1 MQAVLN
7 RIRALWN
14 SGRNGKI
21 VVGLL
26 GFVLFCG
33 VCGIISQIVNPQPR
47 ASTPTSVP
55 AAAAP
60 TAGAATAAPAEA
72 APTEAPTAVPPTEVP
87 TEVPPPTEVPTVAP
101 TPEPVILSGKG
112 QQVTDKFTLPGP
124 VSTMAFTHEGK
135 RNFIVTLYTASG
147 KQDILVNAI
156 GAYTGTH
163 LAAGNEPMYLEV
175 QADGAWRVEVAP
187 IGAAPE
193 AATTYEGKGDQVS
206 GLFTPSAEGPV
217 PFTFTHTGKRNFIVM
232 LHCAGGDDVVQNQIG
247 PVDGSAVVNFSQ
259 GPCVWEV
266 QADGAWSIKQK

>member
-101 TPEPVILSGKG
+101 TPEPVI
-112 QQVTDKFTLPGP
+112 
-124 VSTMAFTHEGK
+124 
-135 RNFIVTLYTASG
+135 
-147 KQDILVNAI
+147 
-156 GAYTGTH
+156 
-163 LAAGNEPMYLEV
+163 
-175 QADGAWRVEVAP
+175 
-187 IGAAPE
+187 
-193 AATTYEGKGDQVS
+193 
-206 GLFTPSAEGPV
+206 
-217 PFTFTHTGKRNFIVM
+217 
-232 LHCAGGDDVVQNQIG
+232 
-247 PVDGSAVVNFSQ
+247 
-259 GPCVWEV
+259 
-266 QADGAWSIKQK
+266 